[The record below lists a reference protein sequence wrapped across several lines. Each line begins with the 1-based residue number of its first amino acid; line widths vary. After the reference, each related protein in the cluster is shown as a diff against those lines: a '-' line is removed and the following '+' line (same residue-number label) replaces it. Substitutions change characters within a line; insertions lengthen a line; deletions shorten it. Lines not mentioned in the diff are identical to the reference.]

1 MQRIRYSP
9 VLLALGCTL
18 AIVSAAHAGD
28 GRSCPGV
35 TPNPNAA
42 NIATRVFNDCPISI
56 LNVTNLYPASIQI
69 TDANLACFGFANL
82 HTWSFSEDGGVSKA
96 QFENCSA
103 YRFCA
108 DVNMDGNETQG
119 EGGLRLAPWWS
130 PDADGKFMLN
140 WTTGEIACFGGRM
153 PFFSFTAA
161 FGIHYAHGQVAH
173 MQITYLPNGLSTT
186 SPATIQ
192 YDLTLGGINYTS
204 GPLNFDQ
211 GNAAEDPPHGLWGE
225 LVPAYAGGY
234 FQPELD
240 GTGNPYNLSCTWQ
253 NICYENLSATPT
265 HTTTWGKVK
274 TLYR

>member
-1 MQRIRYSP
+1 VWARRSARTFSARECRAASSVCTSSIRIIIAPQPLKEERMQRIRYSP

-35 TPNPNAA
+35 TPDPNAG

-108 DVNMDGNETQG
+108 DVNMD
-119 EGGLRLAPWWS
+119 
-130 PDADGKFMLN
+130 
-140 WTTGEIACFGGRM
+140 
-153 PFFSFTAA
+153 
-161 FGIHYAHGQVAH
+161 
-173 MQITYLPNGLSTT
+173 
-186 SPATIQ
+186 
-192 YDLTLGGINYTS
+192 
-204 GPLNFDQ
+204 
-211 GNAAEDPPHGLWGE
+211 
-225 LVPAYAGGY
+225 
-234 FQPELD
+234 
-240 GTGNPYNLSCTWQ
+240 
-253 NICYENLSATPT
+253 
-265 HTTTWGKVK
+265 
-274 TLYR
+274 